1 VFCKIVNALTI
12 RKNFQYSDT
21 RPVRDR
27 VGAEMASKQQ
37 IVSVLSE
44 AEKEAKQGRLDT
56 SLRLLIVSIRELLTL
71 LEQGVDDEPR
81 AH

>member
-1 VFCKIVNALTI
+1 MAV
-12 RKNFQYSDT
+12 RKNIQYSDT

-44 AEKEAKQGRLDT
+44 AEKEAEQGRLDT

>member
-1 VFCKIVNALTI
+1 
-12 RKNFQYSDT
+12 
-21 RPVRDR
+21 
-27 VGAEMASKQQ
+27 MASKQQ

-44 AEKEAKQGRLDT
+44 AEKEAEQGRLDT